1 MFDFVQERKRL
12 VQIVLLLIILPF
24 AFFGVDSYNKAT
36 KGKTPAK
43 VNGTDITLQDYDNA
57 MRQQQARMRQMLGDA
72 FDANLFE
79 TPEIKKAVLDSLI
92 GQKLLVQRAKA
103 AGLTVTD
110 EQVAEIIGGIEAFQ
124 VDGKFDKKRYETV
137 LSNKQMSPLMFEA
150 QVREDILA
158 QQMQEVFVQNG
169 FAANSTVDNVIR
181 MNEQKRVVS
190 VAQLPFSQ
198 FLAQVKVDEAAI
210 KQYYDKNT
218 KEFELPEQVRVAY
231 VKFAAGNLAAKIEVS
246 PADAQAYYKE
256 HGKEFGTPE
265 QRQAAHILINVD
277 PKASAAEQ
285 DAAKAKAEQLLAKV
299 KQAPASF
306 ADLAKQNSQDPGS
319 AAKGGDLGF
328 FGQGQMVKPFEE
340 ATFALKAGEISG
352 LVKSDFGYHIIKLL
366 AIKPAQTP
374 AFDAVRDQIMAK
386 LREQKASD
394 KFAEL
399 ADKFNNAAY
408 EQSDTLKAAAELV
421 GAQIEQSDW
430 LKKSDAGNG
439 IWNAKLLQAIFS
451 DEVMKNKRN
460 TAAIEVAPNTLV
472 AARLLE
478 HKPAAV
484 RPLSEVHAMI
494 SQKLQHK
501 QAVELAVQQ
510 GKAQLATLQ
519 KGGAATVTWGA
530 QQAVSRAQR
539 PEMELNLL
547 RQVFQA
553 NTTKLPQVVGTETA
567 EGYTLVRVESVQ
579 DGEKVEDGKRLRYAQ
594 QLRQRQGEEL
604 YRAYIDDAKKQAK
617 IKLDLSVLP
626 SSKP

>member
-24 AFFGVDSYNKAT
+24 AFFGVDSYNQAT
-36 KGKTPAK
+36 KGKTPAS
-43 VNGTDITLQDYDNA
+43 VNGTDVTLQDYDNA
-57 MRQQQARMRQMLGDA
+57 MRQQQARMRQMLGDT

-158 QQMQEVFVQNG
+158 QQMQEVFAQNG
-169 FAANSTVDNVIR
+169 FAANSTVDHIIR
-181 MNEQKRVVS
+181 LNEQKRMVS
-190 VAQLPFSQ
+190 VAQLPFAQ
-198 FLAQVKVDEAAI
+198 FLAQVKVDEAAV
-210 KQYYDKNT
+210 KQYYDKNA
-218 KEFELPEQVRVAY
+218 KEFEVPEQVKVAY
-231 VKFAAGNLAAKIEVS
+231 VKFSAGNLAAKIDVL
-246 PADAQAYYKE
+246 PADAQTYYNE
-256 HGKEFGTPE
+256 HSKEFGTPE
-265 QRQAAHILINVD
+265 QRQAAHILITVD
-277 PKASAAEQ
+277 AKASAAEQ
-285 DAAKAKAEQLLAKV
+285 DAAKTKAEQLLAKV

-319 AAKGGDLGF
+319 AANGGDLGF
-328 FGQGQMVKPFEE
+328 FGQGQMVKPFED

-386 LREQKASD
+386 LREQKAND

-439 IWNAKLLQAIFS
+439 IWNAKLLQAVFS
-451 DEVMKNKRN
+451 DDVMKNKRN
-460 TAAIEVAPNTLV
+460 TAAIEVGSNTLV

-478 HKPAAV
+478 HKPATV

-494 SQKLQHK
+494 LEKLQHK

-510 GKAQLATLQ
+510 GKAQLAVLQ
-519 KGGAATVTWGA
+519 KGDASTVTWSA
-530 QQAVSRAQR
+530 PQTVSRAQR

-547 RQVFQA
+547 RQIFQ
-553 NTTKLPQVVGTETA
+553 NRKGV
-567 EGYTLVRVESVQ
+567 SHH
-579 DGEKVEDGKRLRYAQ
+579 
-594 QLRQRQGEEL
+594 
-604 YRAYIDDAKKQAK
+604 
-617 IKLDLSVLP
+617 
-626 SSKP
+626 